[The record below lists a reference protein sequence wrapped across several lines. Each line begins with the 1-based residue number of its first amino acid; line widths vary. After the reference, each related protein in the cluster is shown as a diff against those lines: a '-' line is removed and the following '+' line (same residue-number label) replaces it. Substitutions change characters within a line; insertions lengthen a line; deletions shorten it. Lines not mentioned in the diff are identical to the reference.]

1 MSNFRNVLRFLRK
14 NNNLTQSDLANAL
27 GLKFSTIS
35 MYERGDRQPD
45 FEIAEAIADYFNVS
59 MDFLHGRTLNP
70 SRLDYINSQNNGNFL
85 PLTVFNMEGV
95 DGAHTINL
103 NMDNF
108 KEINDLISEVRD
120 MPPEKIQ
127 AILQL
132 IKTLK

>member
-1 MSNFRNVLRFLRK
+1 MSTFKNVLRFLRK
-14 NNNLTQSDLANAL
+14 NNNLTQTDLANAL

-70 SRLDYINSQNNGNFL
+70 ARLDTGNFNNNLL

-95 DGAHTINL
+95 DGAHSVNL

-108 KEINDLISEVRD
+108 KEINELITEVRD
-120 MPPEKIQ
+120 LPPEKIK

-132 IKTLK
+132 VKTLK